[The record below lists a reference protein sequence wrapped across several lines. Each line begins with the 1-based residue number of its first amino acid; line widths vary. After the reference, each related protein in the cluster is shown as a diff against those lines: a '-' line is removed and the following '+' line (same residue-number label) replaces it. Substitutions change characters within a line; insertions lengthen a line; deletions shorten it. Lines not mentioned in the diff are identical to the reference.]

1 MLTYF
6 EKVYI
11 GKCAKNN
18 PSVRKIPVYPIPRWN
33 VVARIEKDKGK
44 TNNSLESWH
53 GVFSMDAKSHPTF
66 TKLVDHFRAEQN
78 NTEVILAQIRSG
90 DKYKPTITQKRKDD
104 AVKDLMANYSFEMLF
119 EYFDNLIL
127 MLG

>member
-1 MLTYF
+1 
-6 EKVYI
+6 
-11 GKCAKNN
+11 
-18 PSVRKIPVYPIPRWN
+18 
-33 VVARIEKDKGK
+33 
-44 TNNSLESWH
+44 
-53 GVFSMDAKSHPTF
+53 MDAKSHPTF

-127 MLG
+127 ILG